1 MHEVGIV
8 KAVISTVKGIMEEQE
23 LECVGKIVLQ
33 VGELSGIVP
42 SYLEACYPAA
52 VDNTFME
59 DTELELEVV
68 PGISRCL
75 DCNEEFNAYKEDF
88 TCPVC
93 RSKTLEALSG
103 KEFMIK
109 EIVAY

>member
-8 KAVISTVKGIMEEQE
+8 KAVISTVEEIMKKEE
-23 LECVGKIVLQ
+23 LECVRKIVLQ

-52 VDNTFME
+52 VHKTFME
-59 DTELELEVV
+59 NTELEMEVV

-75 DCNEEFNAYKEDF
+75 QCPREFNAYEYDF
-88 TCPVC
+88 TCPGC
-93 RSKTLEALSG
+93 GCKKLEAVSG

-109 EIVAY
+109 EIEAY